1 MRVQKRNGNL
11 EEVSFDKIQNR
22 LKGLCNKGSLRGLS
36 CDVSLIAQKVCSEI
50 YDCIQ
55 TEELDRLSSE
65 ISISLYSK
73 DIDYKELASRIIIS
87 NHNKNTK
94 DSFYEVT
101 KLLYDNNIIN
111 KDYYYLIEVR
121 QEIRSSTGC

>member
-22 LKGLCNKGSLRGLS
+22 LKSLCNRSLNFKRLL

-87 NHNKNTK
+87 NHHKNTMN
-94 DSFYEVT
+94 SFYEVT

-111 KDYYYLIEVR
+111 EL
-121 QEIRSSTGC
+121 G